1 MPANNKWQ
9 LRAVD
14 FFQRK
19 ITPGHQSKYSLNY
32 PHHQFKGNLSGH
44 VGRLVYSISAR
55 YHDRAGKYL
64 NYDFNK
70 QQYTGEVVFKPYWM
84 FDAKLAYRWDRWK
97 FYLKANNVFD
107 QQYSDIGNICLPGR
121 WIKVGINHTIPLAR
135 LDNN

>member
-1 MPANNKWQ
+1 
-9 LRAVD
+9 
-14 FFQRK
+14 
-19 ITPGHQSKYSLNY
+19 
-32 PHHQFKGNLSGH
+32 
-44 VGRLVYSISAR
+44 VYSISAR

-121 WIKVGINHTIPLAR
+121 WIKVGINHPYHWPGWTIIRIMVRWAQ
-135 LDNN
+135 